1 MVVHLIVC
9 LDPQNGLGFRY
20 PLLAFCS
27 LVFIPFVVSAFLRF
41 DTKFGWLLLG
51 LVLPTWGLFVY
62 GFRTTAFEGFT
73 DTSYI
78 SFAIVFSLIVL
89 LESRS
94 VNSLFNKA
102 SIIAGTMFALL
113 IVLVGIDYIVTGNVD
128 RTQFFISNNIARI
141 GLREY
146 GVVTLP
152 YIYFY
157 ASTFLILPLA
167 LLISEERTLIAR
179 LAFWIMLVSF
189 FLSGTRSHNLLS
201 IVFVFLYIKE
211 YINNKLF
218 LKYLVIL
225 ISIVSLTG
233 FIGNCGGVINEMI
246 SSDNESNESKLGMLQ
261 YYLFFLSDPVTF
273 FIGQGFQAITWQN
286 ELSQIVVE
294 GGSKTELT
302 VLELFRVYGFFIGT
316 FVLIFLVHAFMKIRG
331 NENRYKGI
339 LLAALLF
346 DSLLNP
352 HLFSTYGAVLLAS
365 SLSTQTKL

>member
-1 MVVHLIVC
+1 M
-9 LDPQNGLGFRY
+9 
-20 PLLAFCS
+20 
-27 LVFIPFVVSAFLRF
+27 
-41 DTKFGWLLLG
+41 
-51 LVLPTWGLFVY
+51 
-62 GFRTTAFEGFT
+62 
-73 DTSYI
+73 
-78 SFAIVFSLIVL
+78 
-89 LESRS
+89 
-94 VNSLFNKA
+94 
-102 SIIAGTMFALL
+102 
-113 IVLVGIDYIVTGNVD
+113 
-128 RTQFFISNNIARI
+128 
-141 GLREY
+141 
-146 GVVTLP
+146 
-152 YIYFY
+152 
-157 ASTFLILPLA
+157 
-167 LLISEERTLIAR
+167 
-179 LAFWIMLVSF
+179 
-189 FLSGTRSHNLLS
+189 
-201 IVFVFLYIKE
+201 FVFLYIKE